1 MNPLRAAALA
11 CAALAVLAVTAL
23 IVVWG
28 ISEREMHLPREAPL
42 VALRPATAP
51 DLAEGGRMARIIG
64 CLEGCHG
71 RNGEGGHEEIEGI
84 VRHVAP
90 TLSQVLPD
98 YTDDELVRLVRY
110 GVKRDGKSAV
120 GMISYTFW
128 ALGDQDLANIMAF
141 LRGLPPA
148 PAMER
153 TLELS
158 WRGRWSLVTGEWK
171 VSSEQVEQDRPQWG
185 NLPQPT
191 PVERGRY
198 LASVTC
204 SECHG
209 LDFHGNALEKAPT
222 LAVIGAYSE
231 EQFRHLIRTAEG
243 LGGRTLDPNMRW
255 VADAPFADAEIVAIY
270 RFLRQ
275 YHGFAP

>member
-1 MNPLRAAALA
+1 MKPLRAVALA

-42 VALRPATAP
+42 VALSPATPP

-128 ALGDQDLANIMAF
+128 ALGDQDLANVMAF
-141 LRGLPPA
+141 LRRLPSA

-153 TLELS
+153 TLDLT

>member
-1 MNPLRAAALA
+1 MNPLRAVALA

-23 IVVWG
+23 VVVWG
-28 ISEREMHLPREAPL
+28 ISEHEMRLQREAPL

-90 TLSQVLPD
+90 TLSQVLAD

-120 GMISYTFW
+120 GMISSTFW
-128 ALGDQDLANIMAF
+128 ALGDQDLVNVIAY
-141 LRGLPPA
+141 LRRLPSV

-153 TLELS
+153 TLELT
-158 WRGRWSLVTGEWK
+158 WRGRWSLATGEWK
-171 VSSEQVEQDRPQWG
+171 VSSEQVERDRPQWG
-185 NLPQPT
+185 NLPQTT

-198 LASVTC
+198 LSSVTC
-204 SECHG
+204 SECRG
-209 LDFHGNALEKAPT
+209 LDFRGNALEKAPT
-222 LAVIGAYSE
+222 LAVIAAYSE
-231 EQFRHLIRTAEG
+231 EQFRHLIRSAEG

-255 VADAPFADAEIVAIY
+255 VADAPFTDDEVVAIY

-275 YHGFAP
+275 YHGAAP